1 MGYNI
6 TNLDPH
12 TFYRLYTN
20 TDRTILSIYTVKN
33 QKHTYTFSNKNE
45 FEIFA
50 KELNNY
56 SRKRNTG
63 VVIYVDNSKI

>member
-6 TNLDPH
+6 TNLDPN

-33 QKHTYTFSNKNE
+33 QKHTYTFSNKNLK
-45 FEIFA
+45 FSQ
-50 KELNNY
+50 KN
-56 SRKRNTG
+56 
-63 VVIYVDNSKI
+63 